1 MQIEAAIPTSKPV
14 EMSNVSPLFNIEVL
28 EETSLSTRTKA
39 KASYIYQPGDSSGVI
54 YFLVQGSV
62 KVGTWLENG
71 KEMIKGIIRPGE
83 MFGEAGLSEEL
94 TRQDFAKT
102 INEDAVYYQL
112 STDDIKQLVRD
123 YPAFGLKIMTQLANR
138 LHATEKKLE
147 ARICKNARERIV
159 GFLVEKAEIEGI
171 KIGVDEILIKH
182 HLTHR
187 EIANLTAT
195 SRQTVTTVLNDLK
208 KLDLIYVS
216 RNSILIRNIDK
227 LE

>member
-1 MQIEAAIPTSKPV
+1 MGSV
-14 EMSNVSPLFNIEVL
+14 
-28 EETSLSTRTKA
+28 
-39 KASYIYQPGDSSGVI
+39 
-54 YFLVQGSV
+54 YFLLKGSV

-83 MFGEAGLSEEL
+83 MFGESGLAEGEE
-94 TRQDFAKT
+94 RQDFAKT
-102 INEDAVYYQL
+102 INEDAVYYQVTL
-112 STDDIKQLVRD
+112 EDIHRLIRN
-123 YPAFGLKIMTQLANR
+123 YPNFGLKIMTQLANR
-138 LHATEKKLE
+138 LQATERKLE
-147 ARICKNARERIV
+147 ARICKNARERIID
-159 GFLVEKAEIEGI
+159 FLIEKAQIEGL